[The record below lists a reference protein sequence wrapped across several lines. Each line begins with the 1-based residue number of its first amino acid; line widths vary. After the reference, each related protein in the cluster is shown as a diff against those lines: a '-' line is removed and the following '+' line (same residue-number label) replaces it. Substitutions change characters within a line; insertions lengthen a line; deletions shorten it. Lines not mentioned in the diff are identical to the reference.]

1 MSVNENEN
9 TVPPYEEWV
18 NAWKK
23 ASVNL
28 DDLDR
33 IMEDERAHFQS
44 AVLHYDQVNHPAHYT
59 AGPVECIDALESM
72 AAGYSDPVQA
82 GLAWQ
87 IVKYVWRSP
96 LKGNQKEDLEKAE
109 FYLKR
114 LIGRVSHDDQT

>member
-1 MSVNENEN
+1 MNANKWMPTEATVSTMPPPEIIGTVYDPVNN
-9 TVPPYEEWV
+9 
-18 NAWKK
+18 
-23 ASVNL
+23 
-28 DDLDR
+28 
-33 IMEDERAHFQS
+33 
-44 AVLHYDQVNHPAHYT
+44 PAHYT

-96 LKGNQKEDLEKAE
+96 LKGKQREDLEKAE

-114 LIGRVSHDDQT
+114 LIGRVSHDD

>member
-1 MSVNENEN
+1 MNANKWMPTEA
-9 TVPPYEEWV
+9 TVSTMPPPELPV
-18 NAWKK
+18 G
-23 ASVNL
+23 
-28 DDLDR
+28 DP
-33 IMEDERAHFQS
+33 
-44 AVLHYDQVNHPAHYT
+44 VNHPAHYT

-114 LIGRVSHDDQT
+114 LIGRLKHETTE

>member
-1 MSVNENEN
+1 MSANKWMPTEA
-9 TVPPYEEWV
+9 TVSTTPPPE
-18 NAWKK
+18 
-23 ASVNL
+23 L
-28 DDLDR
+28 LGPMCDP
-33 IMEDERAHFQS
+33 
-44 AVLHYDQVNHPAHYT
+44 VNHPAHYT
-59 AGPVECIDALESM
+59 AGKIECIDALESM

-114 LIGRVSHDDQT
+114 LIGRASNDD